1 MIRSFGDKDTE
12 SIYDNDRVRKYS
24 TELQA
29 ATRRKLR
36 MIDIAGRLD
45 NLRVPPNNR
54 LEKLRGDLEGFW
66 SIRVNRQYR
75 IVFRWQD
82 ADAFDVRLTDYH

>member
-1 MIRSFGDKDTE
+1 MIRSFGDRDTE
-12 SIYDNDRVRKYS
+12 HIYDNIRVRKHS
-24 TELQA
+24 AELQA
-29 ATRRKLR
+29 STRRKLR
-36 MIDIAGRLD
+36 MIDIAGRLE

-54 LEKLRGDLEGFW
+54 LEKLRGDLAGFW